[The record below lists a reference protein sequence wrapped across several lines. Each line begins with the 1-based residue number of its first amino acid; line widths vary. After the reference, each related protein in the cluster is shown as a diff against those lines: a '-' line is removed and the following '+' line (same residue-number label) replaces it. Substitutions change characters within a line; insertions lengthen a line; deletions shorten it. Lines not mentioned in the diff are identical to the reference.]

1 MDECHCCQAGG
12 VFIETIFESFLCNN
26 LLLSE
31 VQRSASPEPRRAKVE
46 TEESCTTHPGGAE
59 KQAKEQCA
67 LDEEGQRPAG
77 QEGDLGGGEGGEGV

>member
-1 MDECHCCQAGG
+1 M
-12 VFIETIFESFLCNN
+12 I
-26 LLLSE
+26 LSE
-31 VQRSASPEPRRAKVE
+31 VQRSASPQSRRAKVE
-46 TEESCTTHPGGAE
+46 AEESCTHPGGAE